1 MMLPSKTRGF
11 GIAIRT
17 VDQAAIGLGLPT
29 FYNLGVLGIWCS
41 RIGVLQGTEVGL
53 GYYRGISALE
63 FESIAQIFGRLRH
76 NARQEPMN
84 GWYMPRPAGS
94 RGNGSPVQ
102 LIFDTP
108 DGRYPAGS
116 DFPENALQALCELAG
131 VTFSLRR

>member
-63 FESIAQIFGRLRH
+63 FESIAQIFGWLRH

-84 GWYMPRPAGS
+84 GRYMPRPARCG
-94 RGNGSPVQ
+94 RNCPLVQ
-102 LIFDTP
+102 FVADTP
-108 DGRYPAGS
+108 DGRNPVGS
-116 DFPENALQALCELAG
+116 YFRQYG
-131 VTFSLRR
+131 F